1 MGYQLG
7 INRVS
12 TGYHGVSRGIMGY
25 HGYHGGSRG
34 INWGSTGDQQLLR
47 IYFYQTCH
55 VQLHPFDQRGTNGVS
70 TGYQRSIMGYHGVSR
85 GITGYHGVSWGI
97 TGDQRGIKGG
107 SKGDQRLLRIYF
119 YLTRHVQ
126 LHPFDI
132 AVNRYHGGSTGD
144 QRGINGFYGYNFIK
158 HIRFY
163 PTHYWGLTKVES

>member
-1 MGYQLG
+1 MGSSG
-7 INRVS
+7 IN
-12 TGYHGVSRGIMGY
+12 GVSRVI
-25 HGYHGGSRG
+25 
-34 INWGSTGDQQLLR
+34 T
-47 IYFYQTCH
+47 
-55 VQLHPFDQRGTNGVS
+55 
-70 TGYQRSIMGYHGVSR
+70 GYHGVSR
-85 GITGYHGVSWGI
+85 GITGYHGVS
-97 TGDQRGIKGG
+97 RGINGG
-107 SKGDQRLLRIYF
+107 SKGDQGLLRIYF